1 MSGYVELIFEGLAP
15 NERQG
20 PIKLGLVLASARLET
35 LEVLLDTYVEIGEA
49 IPGLKQ
55 YETVFSTTPLVMSE
69 LETIFYDILEF
80 HRNALDIFS
89 RSGER

>member
-1 MSGYVELIFEGLAP
+1 M
-15 NERQG
+15 
-20 PIKLGLVLASARLET
+20 ASAKLET

-55 YETVFSTTPLVMSE
+55 YEAVFSTSPLVMGE
-69 LETIFYDILEF
+69 LETIFCDILEF
-80 HRNALDIFS
+80 HRNALDIFN